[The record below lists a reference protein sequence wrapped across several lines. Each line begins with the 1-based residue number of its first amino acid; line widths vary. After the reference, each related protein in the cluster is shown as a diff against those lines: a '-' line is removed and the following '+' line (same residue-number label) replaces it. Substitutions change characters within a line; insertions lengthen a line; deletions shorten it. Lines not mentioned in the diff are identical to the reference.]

1 MMFFAGILLGAT
13 GYTLELICDQ
23 EVCCVGLLLLLILPI
38 TMIMG
43 IGKAL
48 GEICGEAAPEIVGE
62 GCEFIGELA
71 DGMLCW

>member
-1 MMFFAGILLGAT
+1 MFMAAIFIGAT

-23 EVCCVGLLLLLILPI
+23 EECCVGFLLLLILPI

-62 GCEFIGELA
+62 GCDWIGELTEE
-71 DGMLCW
+71 MMCW